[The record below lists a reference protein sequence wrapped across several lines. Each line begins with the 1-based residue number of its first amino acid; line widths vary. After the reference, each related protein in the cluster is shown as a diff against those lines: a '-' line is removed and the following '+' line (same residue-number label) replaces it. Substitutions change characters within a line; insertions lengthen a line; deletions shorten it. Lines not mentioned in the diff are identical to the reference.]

1 MDNAEQRNKLIE
13 EKNQIERDLNVQ
25 NQKIDIIRKEIELFR
40 RKGGHI
46 YTTITANRR
55 IAGMPQ
61 QDNAPPAT

>member
-13 EKNQIERDLNVQ
+13 EKNEIEEKLNVQ
-25 NQKIDIIRKEIELFR
+25 NYKIDTIRKEIELFR

-61 QDNAPPAT
+61 GDSNPPAQ